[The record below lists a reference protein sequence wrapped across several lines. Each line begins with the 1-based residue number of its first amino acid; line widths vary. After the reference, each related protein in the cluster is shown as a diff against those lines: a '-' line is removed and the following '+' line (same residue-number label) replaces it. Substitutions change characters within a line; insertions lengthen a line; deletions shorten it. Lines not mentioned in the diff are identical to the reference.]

1 MVAALQMVS
10 EPDVNANLVMA
21 GGLIEQAAQAG
32 AQLVVLPEN
41 FAFMGE
47 RETDKLALR
56 ETEGNGP
63 LQTFLA
69 DQAARHK
76 IWLVGGTIP
85 LVAHN
90 PNKVRASCLV
100 FDDKGQQVARYD
112 KIHLFDVQL
121 PQANESYCESDSI
134 EPGSHPVVLETPVG
148 RLGLAVCYDLRFP
161 ELMRTLLDQDL
172 EVLALP
178 AAFTAATGKAH
189 WELLL
194 RVRAVENLCYVI
206 GAAQGGSHASG
217 RETYG
222 DSMVVDPWGD
232 VLARLAH
239 GPGVVLAKLDRP
251 HLTKLRQMFPVLQH
265 RRLNSSVTVSKNFS
279 ELPKKSVFK

>member
-1 MVAALQMVS
+1 MVS

-21 GGLIEQAAQAG
+21 ESLIKQAAQAG
-32 AQLVVLPEN
+32 AQLAVLPEN

-47 RETDKLALR
+47 REVDKLALG
-56 ETEGNGP
+56 EVEGKGP

-69 DQAARHK
+69 DQAARHH

-85 LVAHN
+85 LATQD

-100 FDDKGQQVARYD
+100 FNDLGQQVARYD

-134 EPGSHPVVLETPVG
+134 EPGSFPVVLETPFG
-148 RLGLAVCYDLRFP
+148 RLGLAVCYDIRFP
-161 ELMRTLLDQDL
+161 ELMRTLLDQGL
-172 EVLALP
+172 EMLALP

-189 WELLL
+189 WDLLL

-206 GAAQGGSHASG
+206 GAAQGGQHASG

-222 DSMVVDPWGD
+222 NSIIVDPWGE
-232 VLARLAH
+232 VLARLPY
-239 GPGVVLAKLDRP
+239 GPGVVLAQLDRSR
-251 HLTKLRQMFPVLQH
+251 LTTLRRVFPVLQH
-265 RRLNSSVTVSKNFS
+265 RRLGSMATASEKRF
-279 ELPKKSVFK
+279 ELP